1 MSCWLAFQWG
11 RVKKKKGKRKRINE
25 LHLII
30 GISDFCRVTEHLV
43 RSILSVKGVSRG
55 IASLKSVKEEQE
67 NLFVSDLNA
76 RD

>member
-1 MSCWLAFQWG
+1 M
-11 RVKKKKGKRKRINE
+11 KKRGKINE

-43 RSILSVKGVSRG
+43 RSILSVKGVGRVK

-67 NLFVSDLNA
+67 KLFVSDLNG

>member
-1 MSCWLAFQWG
+1 MGLSE
-11 RVKKKKGKRKRINE
+11 KRKKEINE

-43 RSILSVKGVSRG
+43 RSILSVKGVSRVK

-67 NLFVSDLNA
+67 KLFVSDLNA